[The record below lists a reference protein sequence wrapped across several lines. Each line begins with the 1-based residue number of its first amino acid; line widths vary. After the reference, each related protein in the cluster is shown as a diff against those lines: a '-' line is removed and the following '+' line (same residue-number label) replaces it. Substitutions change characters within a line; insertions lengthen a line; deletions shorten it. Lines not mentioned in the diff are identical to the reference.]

1 MSTACFTAALT
12 IGGASVAALR
22 RLDVGSAEFV
32 TEVPDG
38 DASPQFLVG
47 RGVLDDDPPVD
58 GDERVGQLLGL
69 RAFALALWRPML
81 KTTSPP
87 GS

>member
-1 MSTACFTAALT
+1 MAMR
-12 IGGASVAALR
+12 VR
-22 RLDVGSAEFV
+22 RH
-32 TEVPDG
+32 
-38 DASPQFLVG
+38 LVG

-81 KTTSPP
+81 KTTSPARLVRSTRWGWRSGAP
-87 GS
+87 STAPTTSRRSSTTATLS